1 MINLN
6 GEIVSN
12 NNANLSVF
20 NRGLAYGDAVFETIR
35 VNGSNILFWEDH
47 YFRLMASMRIMR
59 MRIPMDFTLE
69 YLEKQI
75 QDTIA
80 SHGLPKSQS
89 LRIKLTVYR
98 DSAGLYMPTENKT
111 GFFISIKKISNPFYS
126 LNSIENNKYEVELF
140 KDHHVA
146 TDLLST
152 LKTNNRAINV
162 LASIYAKENNYDN
175 TLLLNTD
182 KKVIEATNGNLFLIK
197 GTNIKTPPTKDGCI
211 SGVLKKQL
219 LRILAKNTDF
229 TIEESSISPFELQ
242 KADELFITNVI
253 GGITSIS
260 KFRKKDFNNTH
271 TKKIINL
278 LNVDI
283 RLGATK

>member
-12 NNANLSVF
+12 NSANLSVF
-20 NRGLAYGDAVFETIR
+20 NRGLAYGDAVFETVR
-35 VNGSNILFWEDH
+35 VNGSHILFWEDH

-59 MRIPMDFTLE
+59 MRIPMEFTLE

-80 SHGLPKSQS
+80 SHGLAKTQS
-89 LRIKLTVYR
+89 IRVKLTVYR
-98 DSAGLYMPTENKT
+98 DSEGLYTPTENKT
-111 GFFISIKKISNPFYS
+111 GFFISIKKINSPFYTI
-126 LNSIENNKYEVELF
+126 NPIETEKYEVELF
-140 KDHHVA
+140 KDHLVA

-152 LKTNNRAINV
+152 LKTNNRAINI
-162 LASIYAKENNYDN
+162 LAGIFAKENHYQN

-182 KKVIEATNGNLFLIK
+182 KKVIEASNANLFLVK
-197 GTNIKTPPTKDGCI
+197 GNTIKTPPTSDGCL
-211 SGVLKKQL
+211 SGILKKQL
-219 LRILAKNTDF
+219 LRIFAKNTEL

-260 KFRKKDFNNTH
+260 KYRKKEFTNAV
-271 TKKIINL
+271 TKKVLGL
-278 LNVDI
+278 LNADI
-283 RLGATK
+283 RLGTK